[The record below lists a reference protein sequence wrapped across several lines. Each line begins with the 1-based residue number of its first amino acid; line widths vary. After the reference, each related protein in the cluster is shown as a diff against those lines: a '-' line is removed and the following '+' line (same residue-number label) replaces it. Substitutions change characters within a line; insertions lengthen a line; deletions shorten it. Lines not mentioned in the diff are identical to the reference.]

1 MHSEQNFYNEIKSIL
16 DKAKNKVY
24 RAVNFAMVEAYWLIG
39 KRIVEQQGGAER
51 AEYGSRLIK
60 NLSERLTADYG
71 KGFTVTNLKN
81 MRLFYLTFQKG
92 QTLSDQLSW
101 SHYCALIKVENPNAR
116 EFYLQETLKA
126 NYSVRQLQRQINTH
140 FYERL
145 LSSQNKYAVAAEIQ
159 TLEPKT
165 PEDII
170 RDPYILEFL
179 GLDGIKDLYE
189 NNLETALI
197 THLQKFLLE
206 LGRGFSFV
214 ARQQHINFDDKHFY
228 IDLVFYNY
236 ILKCFVLIDLKM
248 GELTHQD
255 LGQMQMYVHYYERE
269 LMNEH
274 DNPPI
279 GIVLC
284 ADKNESVVKFTLPE
298 NQNQIFASKYKLYL
312 PSEEE
317 LLKELQQEYIK
328 LK

>member
-60 NLSERLTADYG
+60 KLSERLTADYG

-81 MRLFYLTFQKG
+81 MRLFYLTFPKSH
-92 QTLSDQLSW
+92 TLCDQLSW
-101 SHYCALIKVENPNAR
+101 SHYRSLIKVENPNAR